1 MAEKTLII
9 AEAGINH
16 NGDMDIAKKMIRS
29 AKDIGADIVK
39 FQTGKTN
46 YVMSKFAGKAEYQ
59 KNNTG
64 AEGSQLDMCLDLTLP
79 YPAFRELYEE
89 CKRVGIT
96 F

>member
-1 MAEKTLII
+1 MRTLII

-16 NGDMDIAKKMIRS
+16 NGNMDIAREMIYK
-29 AKDIGADIVK
+29 AKEIGADIVK

-46 YVMSKFAGKAEYQ
+46 YVMSKFAQKAEYQ

-79 YPAFRELYEE
+79 YPAFSELA
-89 CKRVGIT
+89 I
-96 F
+96 